1 MKSRLTSLL
10 VLVSICAFSQD
21 FGTAVLIDAAP
32 SKGEFQKIFVQA
44 IVEKYNN
51 QSPPYTEFYAWDEN
65 PKSDPEPIEAY
76 NGEDFG
82 ATPITQALYLDTQFS
97 FKKTLKTN
105 YQVDTLGNVLR
116 MFVYYPHKV
125 APRLK
130 MVHLPTSEVIV
141 VHSVDTEDW
150 GIGEQYQV
158 VNFKKYFGDNPKR
171 LERNKRRFNQKMSAF
186 KKAELKRI
194 NQFYTQ
200 KVQSYGEKIDLARII
215 KASKD
220 QRLFKVDEFT
230 LNEKDKWGE
239 LYIDAKSTE
248 NFAEGDVL
256 KMYQLSTYGDFEIYN
271 QVSNFAIVEVA
282 KAGPDRTKVVP
293 SVFAKKKMTEALQSG
308 NEIVFARSKALIK
321 EANRRDEP
329 IKRVQVKGGCFM
341 CELYLESILLDVP
354 TAKLIERNFEQ
365 QRSYFTDQYTDEK
378 FIDFKMEAVQDKQE
392 GVEVIFEKTSTG
404 IKATDVQTGR
414 IVGLEQKEPG
424 GVSGLLKLPPN
435 RNVQIVNLCM
445 NIMDQDLEIIEITK
459 EKRGKIKKFIGYSA
473 FGFENIASFY
483 IMKLTEETVGGRTI
497 EREEEIG
504 QVWIRRK
511 KTNTIA
517 EVKVIKGK
525 KELKQ
530 ALDNGDKI
538 RFKVK
543 N

>member
-1 MKSRLTSLL
+1 
-10 VLVSICAFSQD
+10 
-21 FGTAVLIDAAP
+21 
-32 SKGEFQKIFVQA
+32 
-44 IVEKYNN
+44 
-51 QSPPYTEFYAWDEN
+51 
-65 PKSDPEPIEAY
+65 
-76 NGEDFG
+76 
-82 ATPITQALYLDTQFS
+82 
-97 FKKTLKTN
+97 
-105 YQVDTLGNVLR
+105 
-116 MFVYYPHKV
+116 
-125 APRLK
+125 
-130 MVHLPTSEVIV
+130 
-141 VHSVDTEDW
+141 
-150 GIGEQYQV
+150 
-158 VNFKKYFGDNPKR
+158 
-171 LERNKRRFNQKMSAF
+171 
-186 KKAELKRI
+186 
-194 NQFYTQ
+194 
-200 KVQSYGEKIDLARII
+200 
-215 KASKD
+215 
-220 QRLFKVDEFT
+220 
-230 LNEKDKWGE
+230 
-239 LYIDAKSTE
+239 
-248 NFAEGDVL
+248 
-256 KMYQLSTYGDFEIYN
+256 
-271 QVSNFAIVEVA
+271 
-282 KAGPDRTKVVP
+282 
-293 SVFAKKKMTEALQSG
+293 
-308 NEIVFARSKALIK
+308 
-321 EANRRDEP
+321 
-329 IKRVQVKGGCFM
+329 M